1 MNSEYREDSI
11 IQNLKDSGCSSEII
25 ETFVTDLRTKKYS
38 EGMKLLAAHRRRLLE
53 ELHREQKQIDC
64 LDYLVYRIKK
74 ENLI

>member
-1 MNSEYREDSI
+1 MNSEYREETI
-11 IQNLKDSGCSSEII
+11 IQNLRDSGCGNEII
-25 ETFVTDLRTKKYS
+25 ESFVADLRTKKYS